1 MDGTATRPRELG
13 FASAVLWA
21 LAVALAAGAV
31 VKVAAYG
38 RFQEVSDRACAY
50 GMDQEPAGGWSDSS
64 FPCEQFGPMAWYLP
78 YWASI
83 VAYVVFAVLF
93 AAAALLAG
101 RARPGA
107 RGFALWT
114 GITAVALCAI
124 PGLLDLGRV
133 FAETGANQAD
143 ALVAER
149 VFDTFPSWVEAVETV
164 AQVLVI
170 VGAVAA
176 VWLLSRP
183 AARAVLKRP

>member
-13 FASAVLWA
+13 FASAVLWVLA
-21 LAVALAAGAV
+21 LVLAAGAA
-31 VKVAAYG
+31 VKVAMYG

-50 GMDQEPAGGWSDSS
+50 GMDQEPAGGWSDNS

-101 RARPGA
+101 RARPAA

-114 GITAVALCAI
+114 GITAVAFCAL
-124 PGLLDLGRV
+124 PGLLDLGRALGEV
-133 FAETGANQAD
+133 GTNQAD
-143 ALVAER
+143 KIVAAR
-149 VFDTFPSWVEAVETV
+149 VFNTFPGWVEAVDTV
-164 AQVLVI
+164 VQLVVI
-170 VGAVAA
+170 AGAVTA

-183 AARAVLKRP
+183 DVRAVLKRP